1 MVFESLVVDL
11 INRYLGSYIETL
23 NASQLKIGLLGGNA
37 KLENLDIKPNA
48 FDDLNLPVKVLQGH
62 IGSLTL
68 KIPFKN
74 LYTEP
79 TIAELDGLYVLV
91 VPNAAIKYDELK
103 EKQYAREAK
112 KKELLNIEEAR
123 AIQSKIGKKEEP
135 KSDSFGEK
143 LAAQIVKNLQVD
155 IKNVHIRYEDS
166 HSVPGQIF
174 SLGITL
180 SGLMFQFINL
190 TCLGIYWNHDSAM
203 FGDKARGPLKVAM
216 RTTIAGPE
224 NPKTGFSYFDFS
236 EIDLSFSLDQY
247 HDVTSFLDAT
257 DRVITQNKYR
267 KYRPELP
274 LRGSCSL
281 WWRYAYTSVLE
292 EIVRRR
298 RKMWSWDHI
307 KQHRRVAKDYIVL
320 WVRRLRSEKFSQ
332 EQQRL
337 LEQSEDALDVF
348 NIVLCRQQA
357 ELQHNQSKAK
367 RTASSGGGGFFGWFT
382 RSSSES
388 STSSNQTTSMSSGD
402 SDDLVHRFQSEMT
415 KEEKARLYA
424 AIQYSEAGTTAGKFP
439 PTYVSSIIHVTLSQ
453 LSFTL
458 IDSQLSD
465 PRILKMAVNKLTSE
479 VQQRSGDQALSVKIR
494 LDSLEAIGAR
504 PTQKQADLTKSF
516 ASPILIT
523 SRVNISD
530 ADHKGSGQLLSIDF
544 EKNPLDRRADQCI
557 CVQADPLQFVYDA
570 ETINKIV
577 HFLEPPKDIRLQ
589 ELSSQVLSS
598 LEDVKEVTVSGLR
611 HLSAR
616 RIYTEV
622 MIDVKPSYF
631 ILPDTGVYRNNC
643 RLLLVDLGSLTVHS
657 IPNRPLRAD
666 ISRIREYSV
675 SKKTGV
681 NADSTTSQ
689 DMQKALKATFDE
701 LKEGAYDKYDVIVSS
716 IQVIMV
722 EENEDWRTLRTKDQ
736 SPSHILR
743 PLGMTLTLKRCLLH
757 NDANLPKILLDGCLP
772 LFRVDLTDRVL
783 KSLFELVSNVP
794 FPEPDQRLTTPEK
807 PEEVL
812 KDALVLSADRSVP
825 ARDLLRAARRLDRS
839 SSESTVSSWF
849 SETLDNVDEEAEEE
863 EEEEEDDDDLSDDRV
878 EKLGDLPTESAE
890 ANDLRFRANKAKRKM
905 QREAAIQRRRR
916 ANVVDLKVNFVIRTI
931 QLQILKRESESSD
944 ESVKDTVIV
953 CFSVHEVGTN
963 VMKRRWDQEF
973 QSHGSNPFNRVHC
986 SELSFTVNDFHND
999 LFPAGFTMLF
1009 LLFYFENWFDP
1020 HHYNHGHLMQA
1031 HIGTLSIAIPS
1042 YLDSKTKEPVCLAKT
1057 RRHVEGHHLLAVN
1070 LLVAEKS
1077 APDFETRYNNTRHH
1091 LRCEFKTLELCLHQE
1106 ATLLLIEY
1114 FNELVSQ
1121 LALPGKDDS
1130 VSSTPAELQWAK
1142 KVGDKQGMSVAEARA
1157 EAEKSSDKQL
1167 PGNLTAAVAIESH
1180 IARKVE
1186 RRNIRL
1192 DAASAAT
1199 KAVELRNEGK
1209 MVVIRELSISQWLVN
1224 ATLDKVKLTL
1234 CSDSMTVL
1242 STHVHGLRL
1251 DVRTTYSTLEVSA
1264 ILSELSVKDLIESTD
1279 YRKILWV
1286 DPAESIVALQ
1296 LTHFIQGTEL
1306 PDNQYN
1312 PDKVDMAVS
1321 LQLGKVHLI
1330 FLYHFAMRIVNF
1342 MNAFQLAT
1350 EAMLRKVQSLSNAAV
1365 QQVQQAVSQPPKFRM
1380 GLNIVAQAP
1389 VVYMPQHSFSTNA
1402 LMVDFGCVTFNN
1414 RFELST
1420 ESNRPSDAIGP
1431 IPEPGLILEHTEI
1444 RLENLR
1450 LSRLNQLGV
1459 AGEAFASGAS
1469 QIEVRLTNI
1478 ELTDTR
1484 PDASKQITKL
1494 EVTGDLHDL
1503 PVGWGALFSQVFVLS
1518 DPQVEVVPVAVCE
1531 NVSASS
1537 SLLDIFTHEYI
1548 CRLNS
1553 SVGVHLRSI
1562 HLCASMGYLLALA
1575 DFHLK
1580 SAPQLEKK
1588 VAQIAPITESGKL
1601 KRRSDP
1607 VHKKQSSSK
1616 LMIKSSLPYPP
1627 LLSSVARR
1635 SPVAKPDRYPGL
1647 LEVQVDI
1654 GDPELEV
1661 VEDIYNPKSNSL
1673 KLTAAFHIQYTM
1685 TEDVVIMDAAV
1696 KNLTMVACPYTEI
1709 IGGKCSKEI
1718 ISRTQ
1723 INYYSKQPINGS
1735 LHGSLFVETL
1745 LVNINPGTIQLLS
1758 HIASSMQATGKSAQ
1772 VGASPLPSPA
1782 AHADCRLSVLSATH
1796 VASRRR
1802 KTVKEE
1808 SFWDPVPLE
1817 ELDLPYLRES
1827 DVTHSEQLEGAT
1839 PPGCDVSK
1847 VLEQMEDRRVDR
1859 EDKDIIVIRLQT
1871 VRVILESQVGSKSMP
1886 MLILESSVDGE
1897 VLSPSTELELKVTLD
1912 VSLSYYNDVLNQWEQ
1927 ILETLPDDGD
1937 RMWSIQFELSTVNM
1951 DELIAEEDLDEVGC
1965 LQTSTNTILLVSR
1978 DNLELTLS
1986 KSALDMLSNLGR
1998 SFEAAYKQEF
2008 ISFDYELGGNLP
2020 APYRIQN
2027 RTGWPLVLRLE
2038 SSGLQV
2044 LKLDGGK
2051 FTSKLGKVFING
2063 RRRFTSVSNASGTD
2077 QPLYSDGLGVDAPS
2091 ADANCY
2097 LLNAEEELGYTEQKR
2112 THKPFTLRALT
2123 DRAPRYT
2130 VRIAWSDPTAVK
2142 PLVSPE
2148 ASLSLNESGTS
2159 VLQLPRP
2166 ASLSGSS
2173 ARSLETISY
2182 PVVAQVT
2189 AHLGMRAISLRS
2201 TVRVVNDTTERLCLY
2216 SRVAQT
2222 SKNNRPELLICMEP
2236 GEIYALPVQVVNSIQ
2251 YTGIYIVPDK
2261 ETPSA
2266 SSIPAYWP
2274 EAACAPCVLQAE
2286 HELIYLSPVSEN
2298 ASIPVSTSKTLQTIE
2313 SATQNPH
2320 PSAVLIW
2327 PVQLIK
2333 CQINDKTNTTCYYN
2347 VVTLNGSHTDLAF
2360 GSLGITTQ
2368 PFVPPSAAV
2377 ISNPNVNDFLM
2388 VIRNSVVLHN
2398 QLPIP
2403 INYVVAELSGEIE
2416 AGAHTALRTVRPTK
2430 STIDIWFEYDGR
2442 VYRGKPEICN
2452 TMDELTVCTFESRE
2466 GYELLTLLTEYNGIF
2481 GKSSDD
2487 SEVVHPASFTGALLY
2502 SSLTKSMF
2510 GKRKIDDILP
2520 VASCHT
2526 SSEEDETGSQIERI
2540 ESNSEAIESGQ
2551 DSLSLISQATTSNTA
2566 TTTTVNEKAGSRR
2579 FRWLGRGAK
2588 QRTGSVKN
2596 RATKQATRS
2605 EPKLRFA
2612 VKNKASLRVDGSQWS
2627 DRFSLDTVGSSGRVN
2642 CRTKENTAYEIGVKI
2657 DLSSSGL
2664 TKIITLMPYFM
2675 IVNKANIN
2683 LECSEADEPG
2693 DTTRSPTIGG
2703 GPKEWIHV
2711 PAGEAVP
2718 FWPHA
2723 SSSKKMLLRCRVAE
2737 HVVTDVFPFYE
2748 SHSILMKLPGKYI
2761 GVFVEVETTEEATV
2775 IILQTYQEGMALVRL
2790 VNHLGDCQAIHFQ
2803 QRGVNKMHQLE
2814 AGMSVMYAWDCA
2826 RSQRELQFYCDKNDH
2841 IQSNRL
2847 TMLDNQ
2853 KMDCTFPVVLA
2864 TYPQPK
2870 SVAFD
2875 SGPKPLVELS
2885 AIVARTADPGSFR
2898 FKYFRVLVQEM
2909 QLKLDQG
2916 FLTDVVYFFGS
2927 TVSRV
2932 AEEEA
2937 FKRDYQL
2944 VENRLIDSPVVIS
2957 HLQEGNRSV
2966 FDNLH
2971 ISPIKMHV
2979 SFSLTGS
2986 TEGKSNAFPSEVLNL
3001 FLQSLGVVLT
3011 DVQDVIFK
3019 LAYFERQACIM
3030 TVNQM
3035 IAEMTRHYVSQG
3047 IRQMYVLVLGLDVL
3061 GNPFGVLRGM
3071 AQGVEDLF
3079 YEPVK
3084 GAVLGPEEFAE
3095 GVALGVKSLFGHTV
3109 GGAAGAVSRITG
3121 TIGKGVAAL
3130 TLDED
3135 YKRHRREQLA
3145 HRPEN
3150 FGAGLAQGGKG
3161 LVMGFFHGVSGVI
3174 TKPVEGAKKDGF
3186 EGFFKGVGKGLIGA
3200 VTRPVSG
3207 VVDFASSSFEGIRRF
3222 ADTVEEIDRVR
3233 PPRYLRM
3240 DGVIRPY
3247 ERREAE
3253 GHLILRKL
3261 DKDAN
3266 YGQYMYHI
3274 TASRGKNVLVLTNSD
3289 LLQIENMDLLG
3300 TWSTNWQTKL
3310 DALASVPV
3318 VNRNGIVISLK
3329 ERQKKL
3335 FSSGNQTRQFDC
3347 TPAAAMAMVREIDAA
3362 LTKVDGWSP
3371 TSGTS

>member
-123 AIQSKIGKKEEP
+123 AMQSKIGKKEEP

-180 SGLMFQFINL
+180 SGLMFQTCDPEKRPVLLRDESIREFYKFINL

-203 FGDKARGPLKVAM
+203 FGDKARGPLKVSSILDIYWMKVAM

-224 NPKTGFSYFDFS
+224 NPKTGFSYLLNPLSSTAMLHVHMRPEETNFTVPQLNLSVDFS

-281 WWRYAYTSVLE
+281 WWRYAYTAVLE

-388 STSSNQTTSMSSGD
+388 STSSNQTASMSSGD

-424 AIQYSEAGTTAGKFP
+424 AIQYSEAGGTAGKFP

-458 IDSQLSD
+458 TDSQLSD

-516 ASPILIT
+516 AAPILIT

-544 EKNPLDRRADQCI
+544 EKNPLDGRADQCI

-675 SKKTGV
+675 SKRMGV
-681 NADSTTSQ
+681 NADNTTSQ

-825 ARDLLRAARRLDRS
+825 ARDLFRAARRLDRS

-863 EEEEEDDDDLSDDRV
+863 EEEEEEDDDLSDDRV
-878 EKLGDLPTESAE
+878 EKLGELPTESAE

-916 ANVVDLKVNFVIRTI
+916 ANVIDLKVNFVIRTI

-973 QSHGSNPFNRVHC
+973 
-986 SELSFTVNDFHND
+986 
-999 LFPAGFTMLF
+999 
-1009 LLFYFENWFDP
+1009 
-1020 HHYNHGHLMQA
+1020 QA

-1114 FNELVSQ
+1114 FNELVGQ

-1142 KVGDKQGMSVAEARA
+1142 KVGDKHGMSVAEARA

-1199 KAVELRNEGK
+1199 KAGK
-1209 MVVIRELSISQWLVN
+1209 MVVIRELNISQWLVN

-1389 VVYMPQHSFSTNA
+1389 VVYMPQHSFSTKA

-1414 RFELST
+1414 RFELAT

-1431 IPEPGLILEHTEI
+1431 IPEPGLILEYTEI

-1450 LSRLNQLGV
+1450 LSRL
-1459 AGEAFASGAS
+1459 
-1469 QIEVRLTNI
+1469 
-1478 ELTDTR
+1478 
-1484 PDASKQITKL
+1484 
-1494 EVTGDLHDL
+1494 
-1503 PVGWGALFSQVFVLS
+1503 VF
-1518 DPQVEVVPVAVCE
+1518 
-1531 NVSASS
+1531 
-1537 SLLDIFTHEYI
+1537 
-1548 CRLNS
+1548 
-1553 SVGVHLRSI
+1553 
-1562 HLCASMGYLLALA
+1562 
-1575 DFHLK
+1575 
-1580 SAPQLEKK
+1580 
-1588 VAQIAPITESGKL
+1588 
-1601 KRRSDP
+1601 
-1607 VHKKQSSSK
+1607 
-1616 LMIKSSLPYPP
+1616 
-1627 LLSSVARR
+1627 
-1635 SPVAKPDRYPGL
+1635 
-1647 LEVQVDI
+1647 
-1654 GDPELEV
+1654 
-1661 VEDIYNPKSNSL
+1661 
-1673 KLTAAFHIQYTM
+1673 
-1685 TEDVVIMDAAV
+1685 
-1696 KNLTMVACPYTEI
+1696 
-1709 IGGKCSKEI
+1709 
-1718 ISRTQ
+1718 
-1723 INYYSKQPINGS
+1723 
-1735 LHGSLFVETL
+1735 
-1745 LVNINPGTIQLLS
+1745 
-1758 HIASSMQATGKSAQ
+1758 
-1772 VGASPLPSPA
+1772 
-1782 AHADCRLSVLSATH
+1782 
-1796 VASRRR
+1796 
-1802 KTVKEE
+1802 
-1808 SFWDPVPLE
+1808 
-1817 ELDLPYLRES
+1817 
-1827 DVTHSEQLEGAT
+1827 
-1839 PPGCDVSK
+1839 
-1847 VLEQMEDRRVDR
+1847 
-1859 EDKDIIVIRLQT
+1859 
-1871 VRVILESQVGSKSMP
+1871 
-1886 MLILESSVDGE
+1886 
-1897 VLSPSTELELKVTLD
+1897 
-1912 VSLSYYNDVLNQWEQ
+1912 
-1927 ILETLPDDGD
+1927 
-1937 RMWSIQFELSTVNM
+1937 
-1951 DELIAEEDLDEVGC
+1951 
-1965 LQTSTNTILLVSR
+1965 
-1978 DNLELTLS
+1978 
-1986 KSALDMLSNLGR
+1986 
-1998 SFEAAYKQEF
+1998 
-2008 ISFDYELGGNLP
+2008 
-2020 APYRIQN
+2020 
-2027 RTGWPLVLRLE
+2027 
-2038 SSGLQV
+2038 
-2044 LKLDGGK
+2044 
-2051 FTSKLGKVFING
+2051 
-2063 RRRFTSVSNASGTD
+2063 
-2077 QPLYSDGLGVDAPS
+2077 
-2091 ADANCY
+2091 
-2097 LLNAEEELGYTEQKR
+2097 
-2112 THKPFTLRALT
+2112 
-2123 DRAPRYT
+2123 
-2130 VRIAWSDPTAVK
+2130 
-2142 PLVSPE
+2142 
-2148 ASLSLNESGTS
+2148 
-2159 VLQLPRP
+2159 
-2166 ASLSGSS
+2166 
-2173 ARSLETISY
+2173 
-2182 PVVAQVT
+2182 
-2189 AHLGMRAISLRS
+2189 
-2201 TVRVVNDTTERLCLY
+2201 
-2216 SRVAQT
+2216 
-2222 SKNNRPELLICMEP
+2222 
-2236 GEIYALPVQVVNSIQ
+2236 
-2251 YTGIYIVPDK
+2251 
-2261 ETPSA
+2261 
-2266 SSIPAYWP
+2266 
-2274 EAACAPCVLQAE
+2274 
-2286 HELIYLSPVSEN
+2286 
-2298 ASIPVSTSKTLQTIE
+2298 
-2313 SATQNPH
+2313 
-2320 PSAVLIW
+2320 
-2327 PVQLIK
+2327 
-2333 CQINDKTNTTCYYN
+2333 
-2347 VVTLNGSHTDLAF
+2347 
-2360 GSLGITTQ
+2360 
-2368 PFVPPSAAV
+2368 
-2377 ISNPNVNDFLM
+2377 
-2388 VIRNSVVLHN
+2388 
-2398 QLPIP
+2398 
-2403 INYVVAELSGEIE
+2403 
-2416 AGAHTALRTVRPTK
+2416 
-2430 STIDIWFEYDGR
+2430 
-2442 VYRGKPEICN
+2442 
-2452 TMDELTVCTFESRE
+2452 
-2466 GYELLTLLTEYNGIF
+2466 
-2481 GKSSDD
+2481 
-2487 SEVVHPASFTGALLY
+2487 
-2502 SSLTKSMF
+2502 
-2510 GKRKIDDILP
+2510 
-2520 VASCHT
+2520 
-2526 SSEEDETGSQIERI
+2526 
-2540 ESNSEAIESGQ
+2540 
-2551 DSLSLISQATTSNTA
+2551 
-2566 TTTTVNEKAGSRR
+2566 
-2579 FRWLGRGAK
+2579 
-2588 QRTGSVKN
+2588 
-2596 RATKQATRS
+2596 
-2605 EPKLRFA
+2605 
-2612 VKNKASLRVDGSQWS
+2612 
-2627 DRFSLDTVGSSGRVN
+2627 
-2642 CRTKENTAYEIGVKI
+2642 
-2657 DLSSSGL
+2657 
-2664 TKIITLMPYFM
+2664 
-2675 IVNKANIN
+2675 
-2683 LECSEADEPG
+2683 
-2693 DTTRSPTIGG
+2693 
-2703 GPKEWIHV
+2703 
-2711 PAGEAVP
+2711 
-2718 FWPHA
+2718 
-2723 SSSKKMLLRCRVAE
+2723 
-2737 HVVTDVFPFYE
+2737 
-2748 SHSILMKLPGKYI
+2748 
-2761 GVFVEVETTEEATV
+2761 
-2775 IILQTYQEGMALVRL
+2775 
-2790 VNHLGDCQAIHFQ
+2790 
-2803 QRGVNKMHQLE
+2803 
-2814 AGMSVMYAWDCA
+2814 
-2826 RSQRELQFYCDKNDH
+2826 
-2841 IQSNRL
+2841 
-2847 TMLDNQ
+2847 
-2853 KMDCTFPVVLA
+2853 
-2864 TYPQPK
+2864 
-2870 SVAFD
+2870 
-2875 SGPKPLVELS
+2875 
-2885 AIVARTADPGSFR
+2885 
-2898 FKYFRVLVQEM
+2898 
-2909 QLKLDQG
+2909 
-2916 FLTDVVYFFGS
+2916 
-2927 TVSRV
+2927 
-2932 AEEEA
+2932 
-2937 FKRDYQL
+2937 
-2944 VENRLIDSPVVIS
+2944 
-2957 HLQEGNRSV
+2957 
-2966 FDNLH
+2966 
-2971 ISPIKMHV
+2971 
-2979 SFSLTGS
+2979 
-2986 TEGKSNAFPSEVLNL
+2986 
-3001 FLQSLGVVLT
+3001 
-3011 DVQDVIFK
+3011 
-3019 LAYFERQACIM
+3019 
-3030 TVNQM
+3030 
-3035 IAEMTRHYVSQG
+3035 
-3047 IRQMYVLVLGLDVL
+3047 
-3061 GNPFGVLRGM
+3061 
-3071 AQGVEDLF
+3071 
-3079 YEPVK
+3079 
-3084 GAVLGPEEFAE
+3084 
-3095 GVALGVKSLFGHTV
+3095 
-3109 GGAAGAVSRITG
+3109 
-3121 TIGKGVAAL
+3121 
-3130 TLDED
+3130 
-3135 YKRHRREQLA
+3135 
-3145 HRPEN
+3145 
-3150 FGAGLAQGGKG
+3150 
-3161 LVMGFFHGVSGVI
+3161 
-3174 TKPVEGAKKDGF
+3174 
-3186 EGFFKGVGKGLIGA
+3186 
-3200 VTRPVSG
+3200 
-3207 VVDFASSSFEGIRRF
+3207 
-3222 ADTVEEIDRVR
+3222 
-3233 PPRYLRM
+3233 
-3240 DGVIRPY
+3240 
-3247 ERREAE
+3247 
-3253 GHLILRKL
+3253 
-3261 DKDAN
+3261 
-3266 YGQYMYHI
+3266 
-3274 TASRGKNVLVLTNSD
+3274 
-3289 LLQIENMDLLG
+3289 
-3300 TWSTNWQTKL
+3300 
-3310 DALASVPV
+3310 
-3318 VNRNGIVISLK
+3318 
-3329 ERQKKL
+3329 
-3335 FSSGNQTRQFDC
+3335 
-3347 TPAAAMAMVREIDAA
+3347 
-3362 LTKVDGWSP
+3362 
-3371 TSGTS
+3371 